1 MKVNWQT
8 MALNGRDRVADYIRK
23 QFGAKHKNLFL
34 QHVRQTTKMLRRNPN
49 IGAIDPLFADR
60 PETYRSVV
68 VDDLS
73 KMVYRYDEDEKI
85 IHIVALWDCRMDPST
100 VADRVK

>member
-8 MALNGRDRVADYIRK
+8 MALNGRDRIADYIRK

-34 QHVRQTTKMLRRNPN
+34 QHVRQTTKMMKRHPE
-49 IGAIDPLFADR
+49 IGPIDPLFADR

-73 KMVYRYDEDEKI
+73 KMIYRYDEDEKI
-85 IHIVALWDCRMDPST
+85 IHIVAFWDCRREPST
-100 VADRVK
+100 EADSVK